1 MIKQSAEII
10 CIPSYWSTGGN
21 KSARAEIKA
30 SKMMI
35 DTLCLA
41 RALENECLIIY
52 VNGAGK
58 AKYYVDGE
66 MHSENQVGH
75 SQICA
80 PFYGT
85 IEKIG
90 SNKEGYIVYAYDR
103 NIAERAEVVNQL
115 RADISRM

>member
-1 MIKQSAEII
+1 MIKQGAEII
-10 CIPSYWSTGGN
+10 CIPSYWSTGGS
-21 KSARAEIKA
+21 KLAHAEIKA

-52 VNGAGK
+52 ANGAGK

-75 SQICA
+75 SQICT

-85 IEKIG
+85 VAKIS
-90 SNKEGYIVYAYDR
+90 SNKEGYIVYTYDR

>member
-1 MIKQSAEII
+1 M
-10 CIPSYWSTGGN
+10 C
-21 KSARAEIKA
+21 
-30 SKMMI
+30 
-35 DTLCLA
+35 
-41 RALENECLIIY
+41 
-52 VNGAGK
+52 
-58 AKYYVDGE
+58 
-66 MHSENQVGH
+66 SENQVGH

-85 IEKIG
+85 VAKIS

>member
-1 MIKQSAEII
+1 
-10 CIPSYWSTGGN
+10 
-21 KSARAEIKA
+21 
-30 SKMMI
+30 MMI

-52 VNGAGK
+52 ANGAGE
-58 AKYYVDGE
+58 AKYYVYGE
-66 MHSENQVGH
+66 IYSENQVGH

-85 IEKIG
+85 VAKIS
-90 SNKEGYIVYAYDR
+90 SNKEGCIVCTYDR

>member
-1 MIKQSAEII
+1 
-10 CIPSYWSTGGN
+10 
-21 KSARAEIKA
+21 
-30 SKMMI
+30 MI

-41 RALENECLIIY
+41 RALENECLIMY
-52 VNGAGK
+52 ANAAGK

-66 MHSENQVGH
+66 IYSENQVGH

-85 IEKIG
+85 VAKIS
-90 SNKEGYIVYAYDR
+90 SNKEGCIVYTYDR
-103 NIAERAEVVNQL
+103 NIAECAEVVNQL